1 MKLHRFIFSPFQE
14 NTYVIWDDITN
25 ESCIIDPG
33 CYSNSEEDELKE
45 FIISN
50 KLTVKYLINTHCHID
65 HIFGNLF
72 IKTEFDPIF
81 LTPQKD
87 VPLLNMAIE
96 QGKQFGIKV
105 NPSPLPDKYIDELE
119 SLNIGNIELKFI
131 FTPGHTPGEYCIYIP
146 EENICI
152 TGDVLF
158 KESIGRTDLWKG
170 NYETLM
176 NSIRTNLL
184 TLPDETEIFP
194 GHGSSSTIGYEKLN
208 NSFLQ

>member
-14 NTYVIWDDITN
+14 NTYVIWDEITY

-33 CYSNSEEDELKE
+33 CYSNSEEIELKN

-50 KLTVKYLINTHCHID
+50 NLVVKYLINTHCHID
-65 HIFGNLF
+65 HIFGNAF
-72 IKTEFDPIF
+72 VKTEFDPIF
-81 LTPQKD
+81 LAPQKD
-87 VPLLNMAIE
+87 VPLLDMAVE

-105 NPSPLPDKYIDELE
+105 KPSPLPDNFIDDME
-119 SLNIGNIELKFI
+119 SLKIGNIELKFL

-146 EENICI
+146 TASICI

-158 KESIGRTDLWKG
+158 KESIGRTDLWEG
-170 NYETLM
+170 NFETLM
-176 NSIRTNLL
+176 NSIKTILL
-184 TLPDETEIFP
+184 ILPDETEIFS
-194 GHGSSSTIGYEKLN
+194 GHGSSSTIGYEKMN